1 MSLKLTP
8 FVLNWPSITAGDTYP
23 GFQIVGTDEP
33 DGNDLVRV
41 RMQVR
46 DANGTVAVDY
56 DSDDTGI
63 TINDPET
70 WDFNVDDLT
79 APATGGLYKY
89 DIETTDSAG
98 VVATIIRGNWPII
111 DQVTA

>member
-8 FVLNWPSITAGDTYP
+8 FVLNWPRITAGDTFP

-46 DANGTVAVDY
+46 DANDALVVDY

-63 TINDPET
+63 TINDAET
-70 WDFNVDDLT
+70 WDFNVADIST
-79 APATGGLYKY
+79 PATAGIYKY
-89 DIETTDSAG
+89 DIQTTDSAG